1 MLSSISLTDQ
11 TYAKHNSTG
20 RFPSSDKIKKK
31 QDNNLPYYE
40 NMKGTKSLM
49 QLCVYDRT
57 TLP

>member
-11 TYAKHNSTG
+11 TFAKHNSTG
-20 RFPSSDKIKKK
+20 RFTSFDKKKK
-31 QDNNLPYYE
+31 QGNNLPYYE
-40 NMKGTKSLM
+40 NMMGTNSLM